1 MPIIGKHHV
10 YPYSNSNAVLSMA
23 INLQLGRRSRLP
35 LPRTGNRLVYQ
46 HVPHACF
53 RRTSPQRFWFRG
65 LWRKPGQ
72 RFAVCGG
79 NPAWQIP
86 SSSDRRQGQC
96 EGTFGLT
103 AAGRGAHASDRGPTA
118 QPAADPELKASMAND
133 LDAGNRVELGWL
145 AGKVVALGRR
155 RRSTRSSSPT
165 GWGRY
170 GSAPRKP
177 LTHRWHTDA
186 VGSSTH
192 AWRLPVLHVSSWDQ
206 ECE

>member
-1 MPIIGKHHV
+1 
-10 YPYSNSNAVLSMA
+10 
-23 INLQLGRRSRLP
+23 
-35 LPRTGNRLVYQ
+35 
-46 HVPHACF
+46 
-53 RRTSPQRFWFRG
+53 
-65 LWRKPGQ
+65 
-72 RFAVCGG
+72 
-79 NPAWQIP
+79 
-86 SSSDRRQGQC
+86 
-96 EGTFGLT
+96 
-103 AAGRGAHASDRGPTA
+103 
-118 QPAADPELKASMAND
+118 MAND

-165 GWGRY
+165 GWGGY

-192 AWRLPVLHVSSWDQ
+192 AWRLPVLHVPSWDQ